1 MAKAVPS
8 NPRGGEAGFTL
19 VEALIAIIV
28 LVFGLIGVTNL
39 FVVAKTTTSL
49 ANQSSAATTAAVETL
64 ERLRALSFTDLV
76 TQAGGDLAGAG
87 CPVAVGDTHKR
98 CDTIPGVGQIYTQW
112 QIVQV
117 PGDVDMYLITVR
129 SEGSGIARRRSR
141 SEFTLLRSCTGPK
154 PVAPGGPGCP

>member
-1 MAKAVPS
+1 MANAVPS

-49 ANQSSAATTAAVETL
+49 ANQSSAATTAASETL
-64 ERLRALSFTDLV
+64 ERLRAMTFTDLMA
-76 TQAGGDLAGAG
+76 QAGGGLS
-87 CPVAVGDTHKR
+87 DTASCTNPPATTFWR

-112 QIVQV
+112 QIVQA
-117 PGDVDMYLITVR
+117 PGDVDMYVITVR

-154 PVAPGGPGCP
+154 VVGGCP